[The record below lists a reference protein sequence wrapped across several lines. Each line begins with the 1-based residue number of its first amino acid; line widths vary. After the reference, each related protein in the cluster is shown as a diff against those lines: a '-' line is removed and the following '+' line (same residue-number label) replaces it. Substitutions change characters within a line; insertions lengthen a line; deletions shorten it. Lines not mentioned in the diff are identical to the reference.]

1 MNKKDCCER
10 KFWEKKDKKEF
21 VEKETHNPFQFPS
34 TKIQGA
40 QFGLDLEMF
49 LRAG

>member
-21 VEKETHNPFQFPS
+21 VEKEAHNPS
-34 TKIQGA
+34 TKIQGT
-40 QFGLDLEMF
+40 QFGLNLEMF
-49 LRAG
+49 LITMQKL